1 MALISPGIQ
10 VSVTDESQYAP
21 TAVGTIP
28 LIVIA
33 TSQDKTS
40 GTSTATAVGTT
51 KANAEKTKLS
61 AIKNSLSKD
70 QVDLIVSQAQALA
83 DRQIETDDPGILPKV
98 GLEDVP
104 QKEDEPT

>member
-21 TAVGTIP
+21 TSVGTIP

-40 GTSTATAVGTT
+40 GTSTATAAGTT
-51 KANAEKTKLS
+51 KANAEMR
-61 AIKNSLSKD
+61 
-70 QVDLIVSQAQALA
+70 AQYCWLLG
-83 DRQIETDDPGILPKV
+83 RRYPSRVRL
-98 GLEDVP
+98 
-104 QKEDEPT
+104 

>member
-21 TAVGTIP
+21 TSVGTIP

-40 GTSTATAVGTT
+40 GTSTATAAGTT
-51 KANAEKTKLS
+51 KANAEKTY
-61 AIKNSLSKD
+61 
-70 QVDLIVSQAQALA
+70 LIGSQRELV
-83 DRQIETDDPGILPKV
+83 TTFG
-98 GLEDVP
+98 
-104 QKEDEPT
+104 EPTFYKIQAEHPCMVLKLMNMDC

>member
-33 TSQDKTS
+33 TAQDKTS
-40 GTSTATAVGTT
+40 GTSTAF
-51 KANAEKTKLS
+51 
-61 AIKNSLSKD
+61 
-70 QVDLIVSQAQALA
+70 
-83 DRQIETDDPGILPKV
+83 
-98 GLEDVP
+98 
-104 QKEDEPT
+104 

>member
-33 TSQDKTS
+33 TAQDKTS

-51 KANAEKTKLS
+51 RS
-61 AIKNSLSKD
+61 SMNSCSTIR
-70 QVDLIVSQAQALA
+70 VRGRSNTV
-83 DRQIETDDPGILPKV
+83 PKHW
-98 GLEDVP
+98 L
-104 QKEDEPT
+104 